1 MQRRLLIIIY
11 LILLFNVFLF
21 QIKAHADTGQ
31 FYIDLETGQVTSPI
45 SKPIIKPEV
54 SNVPTAPTPK
64 ELPKRT
70 LIDMYTLDDVHV
82 RAGKGTDTK
91 IFETYAAFSPVR
103 AYADTEHDDWV
114 EIDYHGQS
122 GYIMNRYIGSFD
134 QMEYFKEKRKKE
146 GELPYSQKLAD
157 LGIDQETQKYCWKLA
172 GLRYPEDTKEK
183 RLYYAS
189 IIGVSS
195 AESHLKA
202 NTKSSSG
209 DYGVMQV
216 NRMYEQE
223 LIKLGLVSSMTDL
236 LYDLNLGYKCGELY
250 WWPCYELYG
259 FSEKAYARYLGYW
272 KHPDT
277 SNKRTQRAWRIMQE
291 WRDIILS

>member
-1 MQRRLLIIIY
+1 MRTRFFVLIC
-11 LILLFNVFLF
+11 LILIGSIFLNKK
-21 QIKAHADTGQ
+21 QVYADANK
-31 FYIDLETGQVTSPI
+31 FYIDLETGQVTSPN
-45 SKPIIKPEV
+45 SKPAIEPKTPIT
-54 SNVPTAPTPK
+54 PTEPVMREPV
-64 ELPKRT
+64 KRT

-122 GYIMNRYIGSFD
+122 GYILNRYIGSFD
-134 QMEYFKEKRKKE
+134 QMEYFKEKRRKE

-157 LGIDQETQKYCWKLA
+157 LGISRETQKYCWKLA
-172 GLRYPEDTKEK
+172 GMRYPEDTKEK

-195 AESHLKA
+195 AESRLKA

-216 NRMYEQE
+216 NRMYEDE
-223 LIKLGLVSSMTDL
+223 LIKMGLVGSMSDL

-272 KHPDT
+272 KNPDT
-277 SNKRTQRAWRIMQE
+277 SNKRTKRAWRIMQE
-291 WRDIILS
+291 WRDIILG